1 MNITAAEFIASPA
14 LYLEKI
20 DTGPVAI
27 EKGGTTIA
35 ILAKPSTTPI
45 ADSLLGILS
54 GSGIKKADDIKAL
67 RTGV

>member
-1 MNITAAEFIASPA
+1 MNISAAEFIASPA
-14 LYLEKI
+14 LYLEQI
-20 DTGPVAI
+20 DTGPITI
-27 EKGGTTIA
+27 EKEGTTIA

-54 GSGIKKADDIKAL
+54 DSGIENVDDIKAM